1 MIVEDDDH
9 DDNNDDD
16 NNEDIMD
23 DDLSSIG
30 DDFNPT
36 NVLGQ
41 IIRLQE
47 KVRTQEESKTELLN
61 QCLELQKKVVAVDVE
76 ATVTDADADAA
87 QPNTNTNTMS
97 YMNVLR
103 MENKELKNIISGI
116 ELNFMNDMKEIL
128 DKMKEIKGEL
138 GSRDERIRMLENELK
153 MLGCGQAYL
162 ENFYESYEKLEA

>member
-41 IIRLQE
+41 IIRLKE

-61 QCLELQKKVVAVDVE
+61 QCLELQKKVVAVE
-76 ATVTDADADAA
+76 ATVTDADAA